1 MLTPNGKALLLKTM
15 LIYVV
20 EHGEIK
26 LVPN

>member
-1 MLTPNGKALLLKTM
+1 MLTPNGKALLLKTT